1 MGRVI
6 SQVADDRNERG
17 RKAIDR
23 IADGVKELYAI
34 WLEVQSDQAGDQAE
48 TSARI
53 ERETRPGPAIS
64 DKRELSVKELAAR
77 WGVSPRSIYEWKTT
91 KGLPYI
97 PHGRCLRFDWSEVDA
112 WSKRH
117 RESFTRARLRVV
129 K

>member
-1 MGRVI
+1 MAEKIPHHANLRDVI
-6 SQVADDRNERG
+6 RRG
-17 RKAIDR
+17 IDHLKAALDCGGEVLIT
-23 IADGVKELYAI
+23 L
-34 WLEVQSDQAGDQAE
+34 LEDHRAE
-48 TSARI
+48 TRPVAV
-53 ERETRPGPAIS
+53 ERETGPGPIPT

-77 WGVSPRSIYEWKTT
+77 WGVSTRSIYEWKTT

-97 PHGRCLRFDWSEVDA
+97 PHGRCLRFDWVEVDA